1 MTKINQWDGSKVGST
16 DVDADALAP
25 SGEGERAK
33 RRLMRAAVLQYE
45 ANKRQGTVKT
55 KTRGET
61 AYTENKPYRQ
71 KGTGNARRGD
81 RNSPLLV
88 GGGITFGPRPRS
100 YRQRMPRKALR
111 EALRSA
117 VVGKLGDEQVVGV
130 SGKAFGEPSTKT
142 AAAALSA
149 LQVGGSACVVTSE
162 LNETVWKSFRNIP
175 RVAIR
180 RAEDLNAYDVLA
192 HDHLVLV
199 DDAWSTLAG
208 RLAHDDTAGDGE
220 DGE

>member
-1 MTKINQWDGSKVGST
+1 MTTINQWDGSKLSST
-16 DVDADALAP
+16 TVDGDALGQ
-25 SGEGERAK
+25 SGEGGRPK
-33 RRLMRAAVLQYE
+33 RRLMRSAVLQYE

-55 KTRGET
+55 KTRAET

-117 VVGKLGDEQVVGV
+117 LLGKLGDEQVVGV
-130 SGKAFGEPSTKT
+130 GGKVFGEPSTKT
-142 AAAALSA
+142 AAAAMAA
-149 LQVGGSACVVTSE
+149 LGVGGSACVVTPA
-162 LNETVWKSFRNIP
+162 LNEIVWKSFRNLP
-175 RVAIR
+175 RVVIR

-192 HDHLVLV
+192 HDHLILV
-199 DDAWSTLAG
+199 DDAWATLQSRLAG
-208 RLAHDDTAGDGE
+208 DKEGSK
-220 DGE
+220 